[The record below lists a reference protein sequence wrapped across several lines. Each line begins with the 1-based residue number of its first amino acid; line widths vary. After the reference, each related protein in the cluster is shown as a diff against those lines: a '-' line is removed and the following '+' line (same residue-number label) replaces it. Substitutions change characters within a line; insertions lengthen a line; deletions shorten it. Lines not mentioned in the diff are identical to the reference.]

1 MKKYLLFDLD
11 GTLTD
16 PKIGIC
22 TCVQYALASL
32 GIEEPDLDKL
42 EPFIGPPLK
51 SSFMEFYQL
60 DEARAEAAI
69 GKYRERFQDK
79 GIFENSPY
87 EGIHRMLRNLKAK
100 GMVLAVA
107 SSKPTV
113 FVKQILEHYKM
124 DKYFTVVMGSELDGR
139 RGSKEEVVHAA
150 LRALFGN
157 KPIERDAVYMI
168 GDRRF
173 DVEGAHAAR
182 VESVGVTYGYGSME
196 ELKAARSDYIVRS
209 VEELESFLL
218 RGTDG
223 QDQRIGFGKIWRVVF
238 PFLLFFL
245 VRQAVEGIGGFL
257 LAALWSR
264 LPGGDFWIVRDGEGM
279 PIGFTGNAIAIVSAL
294 GFAVGG
300 GVLFPMAKRAIR
312 ARWQD
317 SKLLH
322 LKGDPGKCYVLMGV
336 AIVGAA
342 FGLNLL
348 ISLLGLIEESEAYR
362 QVAASQYAAWLPV
375 GLICYGVI
383 APIAE
388 ELLFR
393 GIVYHELRGFLKM
406 SSSMVISAAL
416 FAMYHGNSVQGI
428 YAFLIGMLMVYAYEY
443 FGDFKVAVAIHMA
456 ANLLVYLV
464 SSVGAADILMNWP
477 VCVLCVTGAV
487 VSVYFLNREKKIF

>member
-1 MKKYLLFDLD
+1 
-11 GTLTD
+11 
-16 PKIGIC
+16 
-22 TCVQYALASL
+22 
-32 GIEEPDLDKL
+32 
-42 EPFIGPPLK
+42 
-51 SSFMEFYQL
+51 
-60 DEARAEAAI
+60 
-69 GKYRERFQDK
+69 
-79 GIFENSPY
+79 
-87 EGIHRMLRNLKAK
+87 
-100 GMVLAVA
+100 
-107 SSKPTV
+107 
-113 FVKQILEHYKM
+113 
-124 DKYFTVVMGSELDGR
+124 
-139 RGSKEEVVHAA
+139 
-150 LRALFGN
+150 
-157 KPIERDAVYMI
+157 
-168 GDRRF
+168 
-173 DVEGAHAAR
+173 
-182 VESVGVTYGYGSME
+182 
-196 ELKAARSDYIVRS
+196 
-209 VEELESFLL
+209 
-218 RGTDG
+218 
-223 QDQRIGFGKIWRVVF
+223 
-238 PFLLFFL
+238 
-245 VRQAVEGIGGFL
+245 
-257 LAALWSR
+257 
-264 LPGGDFWIVRDGEGM
+264 
-279 PIGFTGNAIAIVSAL
+279 
-294 GFAVGG
+294 
-300 GVLFPMAKRAIR
+300 MAKRAIR